1 MRRLTTPGATGDSG
15 TLRCWRPIRGPNLVQ
30 YESPVQTSSR
40 SKPIS
45 RERTPETLALLKIL
59 ALGER
64 QIASG
69 EVQPAAE
76 VIARL
81 RGRRTT
87 G

>member
-1 MRRLTTPGATGDSG
+1 MQRSG
-15 TLRCWRPIRGPNLVQ
+15 RIRPKGYEQVQ
-30 YESPVQTSSR
+30 
-40 SKPIS
+40 
-45 RERTPETLALLKIL
+45 ETRALLKIL

-81 RGRRTT
+81 RERRPTA
-87 G
+87 